1 MSRVVEVSNVDGP
14 DSNANESD
22 DLGKLLT
29 KFIELLLEGCL
40 DLLRLSH
47 FITDLADSGV
57 GSSTDDDTPGL
68 AGSNIGSGEDD
79 VLLVLVDG
87 SGIGNGITV
96 LDDGDRL
103 TGQDRL
109 IYTKSGGVDLN
120 ETEVSGDFV
129 TNRDL
134 DDVSGNNVD
143 SFDFLDTISV

>member
-68 AGSNIGSGEDD
+68 AGGDIGAGEDD
-79 VLLVLVDG
+79 VLLVLVDCPG
-87 SGIGNGITV
+87 VGHGVAV
-96 LDDGDRL
+96 LDHRDRL
-103 TGQDRL
+103 TSEDGLVNPDELLVIIWALSLVERRRL
-109 IYTKSGGVDLN
+109 
-120 ETEVSGDFV
+120 
-129 TNRDL
+129 
-134 DDVSGNNVD
+134 
-143 SFDFLDTISV
+143 